1 MVQFQFQI
9 IDHGFLQT
17 FLGSITHKNI
27 NEIKVIYVKTHNYD
41 IKKKKKRRATHT
53 LIKYSGIRPN
63 SSTDGSRFDINL

>member
-17 FLGSITHKNI
+17 YLGSITHKNI

-41 IKKKKKRRATHT
+41 IKKQQKKKNVGQHT
-53 LIKYSGIRPN
+53 LIQYSGMTL
-63 SSTDGSRFDINL
+63 SSTDSSRG

>member
-41 IKKKKKRRATHT
+41 IKKKQKKTSDNT
-53 LIKYSGIRPN
+53 LSFNTRE
-63 SSTDGSRFDINL
+63 